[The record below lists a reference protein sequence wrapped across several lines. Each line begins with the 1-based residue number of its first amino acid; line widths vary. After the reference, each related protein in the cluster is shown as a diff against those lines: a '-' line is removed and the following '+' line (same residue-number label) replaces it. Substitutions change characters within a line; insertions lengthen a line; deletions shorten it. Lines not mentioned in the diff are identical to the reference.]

1 MTSTNTQAKQALL
14 PIEVR
19 NNRRGTFT
27 KYHRM
32 VDVYINGKFISTYE
46 YNPFAFKKGKD
57 IVSEKLRFSNPI
69 AYRLGK
75 ANRLCCALSQMFSY
89 SGYSLSYVIDVWLGN
104 AGIKF
109 YDDTMD
115 KLTNIMHDNFD
126 SYSDKVS
133 APDPYDI
140 ESCLVL
146 DAQCAMEAADFDDF
160 CANLGYDTDS
170 RKAFEIY
177 NACKETAFKLF
188 SVAGNKFCELMK
200 YHEED

>member
-1 MTSTNTQAKQALL
+1 MNTQTKQALL

-19 NNRRGTFT
+19 NNRKGTFT

-57 IVSEKLRFSNPI
+57 IVSEKLKFSNLI

-75 ANRLCCALSQMFSY
+75 ANRLCCCALSAMFSY

-104 AGIKF
+104 TKTEF

-126 SYSDKVS
+126 SYSDKVC

-140 ESCLVL
+140 ESCLVS

-170 RKAFEIY
+170 RKAFDIY
-177 NACKETAFKLF
+177 NACKETAFKL
-188 SVAGNKFCELMK
+188 SSAAGNKFCKLMK
-200 YHEED
+200 YHEKD